1 MTGLDRSLYRLCA
14 DIDGDWSF
22 DGGQLI
28 GLLRAMPTSTRVLLL
43 RRMTDGLE
51 ETAVHDPGH
60 CRGLASLI
68 VLVAHGLP
76 AEQLA
81 AGREPLMAMAATEMT
96 LWRAG
101 D

>member
-1 MTGLDRSLYRLCA
+1 MVGENEEVALAVRVQQLADVGDVTGLDRSLYRLCA

-51 ETAVHDPGH
+51 ETAVQSNRQD
-60 CRGLASLI
+60 
-68 VLVAHGLP
+68 
-76 AEQLA
+76 
-81 AGREPLMAMAATEMT
+81 
-96 LWRAG
+96 LWIG
-101 D
+101 